1 MSDFKFNCPHCAQ
14 SLEAPEDMLGQTIEC
29 PACNGSI
36 QLPKPEPQQKP
47 QMQAPRKRIVVQ
59 RHSPPLQSGSTPSPS
74 RRTPPSSK
82 GKVVVPILIVAL
94 LFGALYFA
102 SPYWSLFRMR
112 KAVENNDAVYVSD
125 HVDFPQLRESLKA
138 TFKTQMAKEVAT
150 SDADGFEAL
159 GAALGAMMIGPM
171 VDALVTPEGL
181 IGMMQ
186 GKDLGEID
194 PASPGSSDGS
204 HSTPSEAEM
213 NIAEMGYETLNR
225 FVVKVG
231 EASEEESLSLV
242 FNRHGLFFWKLARI
256 RLQLPASPAS
266 PDMASVPE
274 EPAGWQLRTDT
285 SPIDDSKSYFLS
297 RDADEPI
304 GSGFMSS
311 TPTLMIRHKEGN
323 LEVYITFGTYLGSDT
338 TMVTTRIGSSS
349 ATQREWG
356 LSTDGK
362 AIFCPTDDAEFVR
375 QLLANDRLVIRLT
388 PYGESPVTSSFDLT
402 GLAEA
407 MEPMRHLIR

>member
-1 MSDFKFNCPHCAQ
+1 
-14 SLEAPEDMLGQTIEC
+14 
-29 PACNGSI
+29 
-36 QLPKPEPQQKP
+36 
-47 QMQAPRKRIVVQ
+47 
-59 RHSPPLQSGSTPSPS
+59 
-74 RRTPPSSK
+74 
-82 GKVVVPILIVAL
+82 
-94 LFGALYFA
+94 
-102 SPYWSLFRMR
+102 MR
-112 KAVENNDAVYVSD
+112 KAVQNNDAVYVSD

-150 SDADGFEAL
+150 SDADGFEAF

-181 IGMMQ
+181 IEMMQ
-186 GKDLGEID
+186 GKDLGEIA
-194 PASPGSSDGS
+194 PASAGSNSGSS
-204 HSTPSEAEM
+204 STPANQAKM
-213 NIAEMGYETLNR
+213 NVTKAGYENLSR

-231 EASEEESLSLV
+231 EPSEEESLSLV
-242 FNRHGLFFWKLARI
+242 FSRHGLFSWKLARI

-266 PDMASVPE
+266 PASPNIASVPE

-311 TPTLMIRHKEGN
+311 TPTLIIRHKEGT

-338 TMVTTRIGSSS
+338 TMVTTRMGSSP

-362 AIFCPTDDAEFVR
+362 AIFCPTDNGQFVR

-388 PYGESPVTSSFDLT
+388 PFGESPATSTFDLT
-402 GLAEA
+402 GLSEA
-407 MEPMRHLIR
+407 IAPMKHLIRQDR